1 MNDQYQAPFFQNVS
15 AQEQMAKQAMGQGSQ
30 LAQQALTGSGFD
42 PIKMADMLRKNQAQ
56 QPQGT
61 QLTPQQQLEIM
72 RLGSN
77 PYSSTSD
84 YMTGA
89 NGWGNYGE

>member
-1 MNDQYQAPFFQNVS
+1 MNDYPMPVFQNIS
-15 AQEQMAKQAMGQGSQ
+15 AQQQAAQQAMNQGSQ

-42 PIKMADMLRKNQAQ
+42 PVKMANMLRQGQAQ
-56 QPQGT
+56 QPQNT

-77 PYSSTSD
+77 PFSPTSD